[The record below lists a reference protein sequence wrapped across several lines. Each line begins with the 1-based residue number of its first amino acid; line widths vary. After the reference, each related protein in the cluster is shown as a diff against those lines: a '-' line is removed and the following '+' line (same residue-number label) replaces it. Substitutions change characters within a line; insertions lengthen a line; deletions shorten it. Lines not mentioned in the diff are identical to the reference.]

1 MAARLQQIEDRTK
14 IVMPQQTETVGQRIN
29 YVRTQ
34 QGLSLERLAQQAGL
48 SKSFLWEVEQDR
60 SGISGNRLLQVTD
73 ALHASV
79 EYLLRGGSHA
89 ATEEPRTIEIPTELS
104 EVAQEL
110 GLTYQHTLIL
120 LQVDRTI
127 LAYRSGKRRRRRN
140 KEDWRSLFQDLR
152 GHI

>member
-1 MAARLQQIEDRTK
+1 MS
-14 IVMPQQTETVGQRIN
+14 QQTETVGQRIN

-60 SGISGNRLLQVTD
+60 SGISGNRLLQVAD

-79 EYLLRGGSHA
+79 EYLLRGGSN
-89 ATEEPRTIEIPTELS
+89 TEIEEPRSVEIPTELS

-110 GLTYQHTLIL
+110 GLTYQQTLIL

-127 LAYRSGKRRRRRN
+127 LAYRSGKRRIRKN
-140 KEDWRSLFQDLR
+140 KDDWRSLYRDLS

>member
-1 MAARLQQIEDRTK
+1 MS
-14 IVMPQQTETVGQRIN
+14 QQTETVGQRIN

-34 QGLSLERLAQQAGL
+34 QGLSLERLAQQAGV

-60 SGISGNRLLQVTD
+60 SGINGNRLLQLAD

-79 EYLLRGGSHA
+79 EYLLRGGSNA
-89 ATEEPRTIEIPTELS
+89 ETEEPKTIEIPTELS

-110 GLTYQHTLIL
+110 GLTCQQTLIL

-127 LAYRSGKRRRRRN
+127 LAYRSGKRRGRKNR
-140 KEDWRSLFQDLR
+140 EDWRTLYRDLQ
-152 GHI
+152 GNI

>member
-1 MAARLQQIEDRTK
+1 MS
-14 IVMPQQTETVGQRIN
+14 QQTETVGQRIN
-29 YVRTQ
+29 YIRRQ

-60 SGISGNRLLQVTD
+60 SGISGNRLLQVAD

-79 EYLLRGGSHA
+79 EYLLRGGSNA
-89 ATEEPRTIEIPTELS
+89 ETEEARSIEIPTELS

-110 GLTYQHTLIL
+110 RLTYQQTLIL

-127 LAYRSGKRRRRRN
+127 FAYRSGKRRGRKN
-140 KEDWRSLFQDLR
+140 KEDWRSLYRDLS